1 VETAIG
7 TLRTAPLVLVD
18 IGAEEGIVGRSY
30 VSIYIPVTLGPVARL
45 IENLQT
51 LIVGRIADPVRVG
64 ALLAGH
70 FKLLGTQGLTGIAVA
85 AIDMALWDVQAK
97 AAGLPLV
104 SLLGGHPGEVDAYAS
119 LPSMDP
125 AALAADAEAAFELG
139 FHAFKIKLGMG
150 DLDADLK
157 AIRTV
162 REVIGAER
170 ELMVDYN
177 QALTVE
183 DAIDRIRILDRER
196 LAWVEEPTRADD
208 HAGHARI
215 AAAVETPIQLG
226 ESWWGPRDMEKSV
239 AAGASQHAMFDAMK
253 IGGVSGWLQAARLAE
268 TAALPVSTHVFP
280 EISAHLLAITPT
292 RYRLEYVDKV
302 GPILTE
308 PVRLEAGRVL
318 INDRPG
324 IGIEWDEHAITQ
336 TAGM

>member
-30 VSIYIPVTLGPVARL
+30 VSIYTPVTLGPVARL
-45 IENLQT
+45 IENLQP
-51 LIVGRIADPVRVG
+51 LIVGRSADPVRVG
-64 ALLAGH
+64 ALLARH
-70 FKLLGTQGLTGIAVA
+70 FKLLGTQGLTGIAMA

-104 SLLGGHPGEVDAYAS
+104 SLLGGHPGGVDAYAS

-125 AALAADAEAAFELG
+125 AALGADAEAALELG
-139 FHAFKIKLGMG
+139 FHAFKVKLGTG

-157 AIRTV
+157 AIGTV

-177 QALTVE
+177 QSLTVE
-183 DAIDRIRILDRER
+183 DAIERIRILDRER
-196 LAWVEEPTRADD
+196 LVWVEEPTRADD

-253 IGGVSGWLQAARLAE
+253 IGGVSGWLRAGRLAE

-308 PVRLEAGRVL
+308 PVRLEAGRVH
-318 INDRPG
+318 ITDRPG

-336 TAGM
+336 TAGI